1 MCSSL
6 VIYNFSSNSVLFN
19 MSWFD
24 TSGFANIAKSALKGA
39 QRTIDKA
46 LDIRDDLTSAP
57 ANTPVDT
64 NSDDFFSSWGVSGSH
79 DNIES
84 HNTSTVTESPQKITS
99 VTSTSLWGSFAGSF
113 FETPKE
119 KTRSKD
125 DDSLDDAIELGT
137 EHFNTSKLVV
147 QHSDDGDMSVLFC
160 DDKDVM
166 KKFEESLL
174 VEVPLG
180 EYNMFVTVMNYKTP
194 LIPFTLGKS
203 LF

>member
-1 MCSSL
+1 
-6 VIYNFSSNSVLFN
+6 

-24 TSGFANIAKSALKGA
+24 TSGFASIAKSALKGA

-64 NSDDFFSSWGVSGSH
+64 NSDDFFGSWGLSGPQ
-79 DNIES
+79 DNIEG
-84 HNTSTVTESPQKITS
+84 HNTNAVVESPQKIIS

-113 FETPKE
+113 FETSKE

-125 DDSLDDAIELGT
+125 DDSLDDTIELGT

-147 QHSDDGDMSVLFC
+147 QHCDDGDMSLYVSSFC
-160 DDKDVM
+160 DVKDVVQN
-166 KKFEESLL
+166 FETEMESML

-180 EYNMFVTVMNYKTP
+180 EHNGF
-194 LIPFTLGKS
+194 
-203 LF
+203 